1 MESLRVP
8 YLKFRSCTK
17 LPTLEKT
24 RLLYV
29 EKRKTFTCKFFP
41 TKTIFE
47 EIRFPSILGKT
58 HKESTCT
65 FLNVISF
72 LRCIEYRGTFPLMY
86 KSQLILEHT
95 KVFSESLPTFIFWF
109 TLLFSIKTCLREI

>member
-1 MESLRVP
+1 MLRKGKH
-8 YLKFRSCTK
+8 LHAN
-17 LPTLEKT
+17 
-24 RLLYV
+24 
-29 EKRKTFTCKFFP
+29 FFP

-86 KSQLILEHT
+86 KSQLTLEHT
-95 KVFSESLPTFIFWF
+95 KVFF
-109 TLLFSIKTCLREI
+109 